1 MQRLPRRVGDTGWLV
16 KSPKIPITA
25 GLTRDV
31 GYVRTPRTKIGATHG
46 CVSYPRSQSA
56 VRYDVS
62 RWHRVLHASEAGEH
76 LPMTSNIIEVWIAMN
91 EAGDYEVAKDED
103 DVVDL
108 WNENVGGL
116 SRRLVRLRVT
126 MSAPTVTEADV
137 NVPEEAGRAVNVE
150 ID

>member
-1 MQRLPRRVGDTGWLV
+1 
-16 KSPKIPITA
+16 
-25 GLTRDV
+25 
-31 GYVRTPRTKIGATHG
+31 
-46 CVSYPRSQSA
+46 
-56 VRYDVS
+56 
-62 RWHRVLHASEAGEH
+62 
-76 LPMTSNIIEVWIAMN
+76 VWIAMN

-126 MSAPTVTEADV
+126 MSAPAVTEADV
-137 NVPEEAGRAVNVE
+137 NVPEEAGQAVNVE

>member
-1 MQRLPRRVGDTGWLV
+1 MLACLNGTG
-16 KSPKIPITA
+16 T
-25 GLTRDV
+25 
-31 GYVRTPRTKIGATHG
+31 TPGNYKQGK
-46 CVSYPRSQSA
+46 
-56 VRYDVS
+56 
-62 RWHRVLHASEAGEH
+62 
-76 LPMTSNIIEVWIAMN
+76 PMTSNIIEVWIAMN

-126 MSAPTVTEADV
+126 MSAPAVTEADV
-137 NVPEEAGRAVNVE
+137 NVPEEAGQAVNVE